1 MHYTRDQINDLEKIK
16 KINLI
21 NSCSG
26 YKSANLIG
34 TISKEGITNVAV
46 FSSVTHLGSNP
57 PTLGFILRP
66 TTVPRDTYKNILES
80 GVFTINH
87 IFENIIEDAH
97 HTSAKY
103 EEVISEFDIT
113 GLEDE
118 YYNDCIAPF
127 VKGSPV
133 QMEMKFIEEYH
144 IKSNNVIHIIA
155 EIKNLYVKDDILN
168 EDCVERMM
176 KMMLSD
182 SNIGIVYAKRHFI
195 YQEETEAILEFKR
208 VYGNLHQ
215 YWTNFKVKDGII
227 SGKEYLKDR
236 NFLNA
241 PKNKIGEPTSVL
253 LNKSCFKKVGYFNE
267 DMKQALDVEYW
278 SRLMPFYK
286 IGFVDD
292 VLTSFRLHD
301 AQASAVNKAGKVNET
316 EALYHIYYKTL
327 LKYLHKDCRWKL
339 LKKFH
344 PILSR
349 LLKLKTKFGKN
360 A

>member
-1 MHYTRDQINDLEKIK
+1 MHYTREQINNLEKIK

-87 IFENIIEDAH
+87 IYEDIIEDAH

-103 EEVISEFDIT
+103 EEAISEFDIT
-113 GLEDE
+113 ALEDV
-118 YYNDCIAPF
+118 YLNNCIAPF

-155 EIKNLYVKDDILN
+155 EIKNLYIKDDILN
-168 EDCVERMM
+168 QDGFLDLAKAKVAAI
-176 KMMLSD
+176 KGLD
-182 SNIGIVYAKRHFI
+182 AYAIAKNNTRLN
-195 YQEETEAILEFKR
+195 YQR
-208 VYGNLHQ
+208 
-215 YWTNFKVKDGII
+215 
-227 SGKEYLKDR
+227 
-236 NFLNA
+236 
-241 PKNKIGEPTSVL
+241 P
-253 LNKSCFKKVGYFNE
+253 
-267 DMKQALDVEYW
+267 
-278 SRLMPFYK
+278 
-286 IGFVDD
+286 
-292 VLTSFRLHD
+292 
-301 AQASAVNKAGKVNET
+301 
-316 EALYHIYYKTL
+316 
-327 LKYLHKDCRWKL
+327 
-339 LKKFH
+339 KKFNTM
-344 PILSR
+344 
-349 LLKLKTKFGKN
+349 K
-360 A
+360 

>member
-1 MHYTRDQINDLEKIK
+1 MHFTRKNINDLEKIK

-87 IFENIIEDAH
+87 IFEDIIEDAH

-103 EEVISEFDIT
+103 EEAISEFDIT
-113 GLEDE
+113 TLEDE

-133 QMEMKFIEEYH
+133 QMEMKFVEEYH
-144 IKSNNVIHIIA
+144 IKSNDVIHIIA

-168 EDCVERMM
+168 EDGF
-176 KMMLSD
+176 LD
-182 SNIGIVYAKRHFI
+182 LAK
-195 YQEETEAILEFKR
+195 
-208 VYGNLHQ
+208 
-215 YWTNFKVKDGII
+215 
-227 SGKEYLKDR
+227 
-236 NFLNA
+236 
-241 PKNKIGEPTSVL
+241 
-253 LNKSCFKKVGYFNE
+253 
-267 DMKQALDVEYW
+267 
-278 SRLMPFYK
+278 
-286 IGFVDD
+286 
-292 VLTSFRLHD
+292 
-301 AQASAVNKAGKVNET
+301 GKVAAINGLDAYAIADNNT
-316 EALYHIYYKTL
+316 RFNYQRPK
-327 LKYLHKDCRWKL
+327 KL
-339 LKKFH
+339 NTMK
-344 PILSR
+344 
-349 LLKLKTKFGKN
+349 
-360 A
+360 

>member
-87 IFENIIEDAH
+87 IFEDIIEDAH

-103 EEVISEFDIT
+103 EEAISEFDIT
-113 GLEDE
+113 ALEDE
-118 YYNDCIAPF
+118 YHNDCIAPF

-144 IKSNNVIHIIA
+144 IKSNNVIHIIS

-168 EDCVERMM
+168 DDGF
-176 KMMLSD
+176 LD
-182 SNIGIVYAKRHFI
+182 LAK
-195 YQEETEAILEFKR
+195 
-208 VYGNLHQ
+208 
-215 YWTNFKVKDGII
+215 
-227 SGKEYLKDR
+227 
-236 NFLNA
+236 
-241 PKNKIGEPTSVL
+241 
-253 LNKSCFKKVGYFNE
+253 
-267 DMKQALDVEYW
+267 
-278 SRLMPFYK
+278 
-286 IGFVDD
+286 
-292 VLTSFRLHD
+292 
-301 AQASAVNKAGKVNET
+301 GKVAAINGLDAYAIANGNT
-316 EALYHIYYKTL
+316 RFNYQRPK
-327 LKYLHKDCRWKL
+327 KL
-339 LKKFH
+339 NTMK
-344 PILSR
+344 
-349 LLKLKTKFGKN
+349 
-360 A
+360 